1 MSEPQLPREV
11 RRRLAIIQHAEEV
24 TGNVAMTCRYYGIS
38 RQVYYRWLRR
48 YQEQG
53 IDGLR
58 DLSRRPHHSPNATHV
73 DVVGKILYLR
83 QNYHFGPGK
92 IAMYLKRYHDV
103 EVSQSGVWR
112 ILKRLDL
119 NRLPAS
125 QRYKRLDRRWK
136 RYEKQL
142 PGHQVQIDVKF
153 VEPLKTA
160 ARPAVGRRTKYDQ
173 FTAIDDCTRLRVLR
187 IYPRCDQKTAIQ
199 FVDYVL
205 ERLPFPVQIIQT
217 DNGAEFQSAFHYHV
231 LDKGV
236 GHRYIKPRTPRLN
249 GKVERSHRID
259 AEEFYAL
266 LDGLVIDDAKIF
278 NNKLKEWEDYYN
290 YHRPHGGLA
299 GQTPYERLRQI
310 TATPTVTDERQSH
323 TLGSLVVPQ
332 VQRRPVVVLFDRLE
346 LNEVTATPAGLECEA
361 VEARVAEGSLCVRHT
376 RLPSMGGGYGGPV
389 REIIPLDPSE
399 VLTVEQSGKLLAPL
413 IKPLPADN
421 PFSPRT
427 Q

>member
-11 RRRLAIIQHAEEV
+11 RRRLAIIHHAEEV
-24 TGNVAMTCRYYGIS
+24 TGNVAMTCRYFGIS
-38 RQVYYRWLRR
+38 RPTYYTWLRR
-48 YQEQG
+48 YEKEG
-53 IDGLR
+53 VDGLR
-58 DLSRRPHHSPNATHV
+58 DLSRRPRTSPNATHV

-125 QRYKRLDRRWK
+125 QRYKRLDKRWK

-160 ARPAVGRRTKYDQ
+160 ARRAVGRRTKYYQ

-205 ERLPFPVQIIQT
+205 ERLPFPVQAIQT

-266 LDGLVIDDAKIF
+266 LDGLVIDDAKVF
-278 NNKLKEWEDYYN
+278 NNKLREWEDYYN
-290 YHRPHGGLA
+290 YHRPHGGLD
-299 GQTPYERLRQI
+299 GQTPYERLRQK
-310 TATPTVTDERQSH
+310 TQT
-323 TLGSLVVPQ
+323 
-332 VQRRPVVVLFDRLE
+332 RP
-346 LNEVTATPAGLECEA
+346 
-361 VEARVAEGSLCVRHT
+361 
-376 RLPSMGGGYGGPV
+376 
-389 REIIPLDPSE
+389 
-399 VLTVEQSGKLLAPL
+399 
-413 IKPLPADN
+413 
-421 PFSPRT
+421 
-427 Q
+427 

>member
-125 QRYKRLDRRWK
+125 QRYKRLDKRWK

-160 ARPAVGRRTKYDQ
+160 ARPAVGRRTKYYQ
-173 FTAIDDCTRLRVLR
+173 FTAMTTAPDCACCVSIRVATR
-187 IYPRCDQKTAIQ
+187 
-199 FVDYVL
+199 
-205 ERLPFPVQIIQT
+205 
-217 DNGAEFQSAFHYHV
+217 
-231 LDKGV
+231 
-236 GHRYIKPRTPRLN
+236 KPRSSSSTASLSDCPFRC
-249 GKVERSHRID
+249 RSSR
-259 AEEFYAL
+259 
-266 LDGLVIDDAKIF
+266 
-278 NNKLKEWEDYYN
+278 
-290 YHRPHGGLA
+290 
-299 GQTPYERLRQI
+299 QTTVPNSNQPSTTTSWTRASG
-310 TATPTVTDERQSH
+310 TATSNPGPRGLTAKWNDPTASTPKSSTPSSTAWSSTTPKSSTTNSKNGRTTTTTIAH
-323 TLGSLVVPQ
+323 TAAS
-332 VQRRPVVVLFDRLE
+332 
-346 LNEVTATPAGLECEA
+346 PAKHPTNDYA
-361 VEARVAEGSLCVRHT
+361 
-376 RLPSMGGGYGGPV
+376 
-389 REIIPLDPSE
+389 
-399 VLTVEQSGKLLAPL
+399 K
-413 IKPLPADN
+413 
-421 PFSPRT
+421 
-427 Q
+427 